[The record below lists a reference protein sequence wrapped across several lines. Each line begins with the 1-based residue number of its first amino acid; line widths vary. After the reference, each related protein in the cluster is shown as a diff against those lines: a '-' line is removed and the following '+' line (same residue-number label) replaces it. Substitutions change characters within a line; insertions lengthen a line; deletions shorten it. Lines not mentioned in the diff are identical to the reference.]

1 MLKKPW
7 ATAFGFAAWVGLDWA
22 KEKHA
27 VSMKDIDSGQRE
39 RCEVGSTPEAIELWL
54 ICPILAL
61 GQRFAGKRKLRFD
74 RRRERQGHLPRRPRF
89 REHPDAV
96 RQALPGHLFRA
107 GYSDSP
113 RSESNLR
120 LASI

>member
-39 RCEVGSTPEAIELWL
+39 RCEVGSTPEAIELWAAAL
-54 ICPILAL
+54 YQRYGGRPVAVALQESRGSVICMLTTYAHRVLFPSHRKMLA
-61 GQRFAGKRKLRFD
+61 QYRKAI
-74 RRRERQGHLPRRPRF
+74 
-89 REHPDAV
+89 HPSV
-96 RQALPGHLFRA
+96 
-107 GYSDSP
+107 
-113 RSESNLR
+113 SN
-120 LASI
+120 ADPTHA